1 MTTQTH
7 NPQIFPDNDNSWH
20 DAILHKVGNHPQHR
34 LNGIWKWHNKDG
46 RIKFVKYRI
55 DHYDENGKFLTKDV
69 LPLSRF
75 NNQWDY
81 SLRWKTDHPL
91 YNLPGLIETTKKS
104 IVFEGEKT
112 TESAIKLLPDYFPT
126 TYSGGHKSWKTTD
139 WKTLK
144 GREVIFFPDNER
156 KAIFEFNKIAQYLIS
171 ELKCDAKVV
180 QLPDGLP
187 KNWDVADRL
196 PFEIDLVELIESAE
210 VPEELSSYSDLKADI
225 KSKRWVHIG
234 DSVRLYW
241 DRKLRKTTIDKNLKL
256 WYKND
261 PTHTKG
267 QADVILHEHR
277 VDKVDSLSFIPI
289 NQEIITEGNKTF
301 INAYRK
307 KEFPEIKGDY
317 DISIFRN
324 HLWIMSDRDREA
336 FDYLEDMIAHDLQKP
351 EENRTWCLLLK
362 SEQGVGKSV
371 LFKMI
376 EKLHG
381 SFNCRWLETDELVD
395 KYRPWLTRCYVAF
408 VNEIDMSNE
417 GKGSKRSKLAKLK
430 NLITEDVHSVEE
442 KYINTF
448 QHRCHYRFYLATNE
462 GVPLDLA
469 RDDRRA
475 MFVKINVLKRHLIED
490 DPDYFNKLWAFHYDD
505 RKINEVHHHYKNVHK
520 ISARFEV
527 NVPLKT
533 DAKAMLIHAGRD
545 QGFKEL
551 DMMFLSK
558 EGVFKFDIVN
568 SRDIYEQIQMA
579 EQEQQTMMRF
589 MTERKITDWFNDIS
603 GYNFAKPFSRDVN
616 GQQQRWWAI
625 RNQDFWRQA
634 RNQDLMLIRAH
645 FDGNLDPL
653 HDKREQAKL
662 FDKQTTKGGVY
673 AN

>member
-301 INAYRK
+301 INAYR
-307 KEFPEIKGDY
+307 
-317 DISIFRN
+317 
-324 HLWIMSDRDREA
+324 
-336 FDYLEDMIAHDLQKP
+336 
-351 EENRTWCLLLK
+351 
-362 SEQGVGKSV
+362 
-371 LFKMI
+371 
-376 EKLHG
+376 
-381 SFNCRWLETDELVD
+381 
-395 KYRPWLTRCYVAF
+395 
-408 VNEIDMSNE
+408 
-417 GKGSKRSKLAKLK
+417 
-430 NLITEDVHSVEE
+430 
-442 KYINTF
+442 
-448 QHRCHYRFYLATNE
+448 
-462 GVPLDLA
+462 
-469 RDDRRA
+469 
-475 MFVKINVLKRHLIED
+475 
-490 DPDYFNKLWAFHYDD
+490 
-505 RKINEVHHHYKNVHK
+505 
-520 ISARFEV
+520 
-527 NVPLKT
+527 
-533 DAKAMLIHAGRD
+533 
-545 QGFKEL
+545 
-551 DMMFLSK
+551 
-558 EGVFKFDIVN
+558 
-568 SRDIYEQIQMA
+568 
-579 EQEQQTMMRF
+579 
-589 MTERKITDWFNDIS
+589 
-603 GYNFAKPFSRDVN
+603 
-616 GQQQRWWAI
+616 
-625 RNQDFWRQA
+625 
-634 RNQDLMLIRAH
+634 
-645 FDGNLDPL
+645 
-653 HDKREQAKL
+653 
-662 FDKQTTKGGVY
+662 
-673 AN
+673 